1 MARSHQGKQSL
12 QNDEQRRDSILQQAH
27 VYQQLL
33 FIPEDTSANDRD
45 TETLWDISNSHQL
58 QYLAKQHPTQLLQ
71 SLNKLRRK
79 RDVAFSRIK
88 KWDTMV
94 DKVDRTNT
102 DAIEAQ
108 QQKKK
113 AQENVCDLQSKNV
126 DFEIQNS
133 RLEYRILQLKI
144 ISSFKQEQTPSLTL
158 NTSRN
163 CTSKISD
170 LPLYCK
176 IESDIAIEDW
186 TKQIRDE
193 ITVNKDHCENNA
205 AQTIYVISRT
215 RGTAA

>member
-1 MARSHQGKQSL
+1 M
-12 QNDEQRRDSILQQAH
+12 
-27 VYQQLL
+27 L

-113 AQENVCDLQSKNV
+113 AQENVCDL
-126 DFEIQNS
+126 
-133 RLEYRILQLKI
+133 
-144 ISSFKQEQTPSLTL
+144 
-158 NTSRN
+158 
-163 CTSKISD
+163 
-170 LPLYCK
+170 
-176 IESDIAIEDW
+176 
-186 TKQIRDE
+186 
-193 ITVNKDHCENNA
+193 
-205 AQTIYVISRT
+205 
-215 RGTAA
+215 